1 MKNVFRTWFLGITTI
16 FAILALS
23 AATYAWFTS
32 NRAVSTSTATARTK
46 EESLELQLS
55 SQGGSSFQ
63 SEETAAITQVNQT
76 KAEQLMPVST
86 ADLRDFVY
94 SPGTVEGMAASFLP
108 VEDEKYY
115 YHGRLYL
122 RASGNGLAEG
132 ATMKLYLD
140 QSDGLL
146 GQASNG
152 ALLNAS
158 RLGLVFDE
166 DSSTPVILRLTEE
179 ESASREQTYNTVING
194 QTLGKGQVL
203 AYQNKVVSAVSDPSQ
218 PIADYTVSFTDNS
231 IHLPEKE
238 LLNMKLNQIY
248 TLDVYFYLEG
258 CDPDCSDGISQN
270 MADIHLAFF
279 GVLNQGEDN
288 Q

>member
-1 MKNVFRTWFLGITTI
+1 MKNVFRTWFLGITTL

-108 VEDEKYY
+108 VEEEKYY

-122 RASGNGLAEG
+122 RAFGNGLAEG
-132 ATMKLYLD
+132 AAMKLYLD

-146 GQASNG
+146 GQASGG
-152 ALLNAS
+152 ALLSAS

-166 DSSTPVILRLTEE
+166 DSSTAVILRLTEE

-231 IHLPEKE
+231 IHLPDKE
-238 LLNMKLNQIY
+238 LLSMKLNQIY

-279 GVLNQGEDN
+279 GVLDQGEDN